1 MRHSTTRPA
10 VRSLL
15 GIALWALALPAL
27 AVPERVIDLEG
38 TANTRDIGGYPTT
51 DGRVVEYGQ
60 ILRSDKLSR
69 LTADDFAKLE
79 ALGVKTVIDL
89 RTQREHDHDPT
100 VWRGEHPP
108 RFIHLPIGDAGDPWY
123 RKQNRMVKSNR
134 FSAAQSTDQM
144 IDGYRMIADVGVP
157 SYRQLMDIVLDPDN
171 HPVLIHCNA
180 GKDRSGVA
188 VALILEALG
197 VDREVIM
204 DEYLLTNEIARTT
217 RKAELMAKSQRD
229 KSIGRSLRPP
239 SAEAWFPLIGV
250 DEEMLESYWA
260 HIDEGYG
267 SMDAYLAELGV
278 GSSERDLL
286 VAELTVGGPE
296 FAAAGSGSEDGRGQP

>member
-1 MRHSTTRPA
+1 MR
-10 VRSLL
+10 RSITQTAIRILC
-15 GIALWALALPAL
+15 GIALWALALPAF
-27 AVPERVIDLEG
+27 AVPERVIDLQG
-38 TANTRDIGGYPTT
+38 TSNTRDIGGYSTT

-69 LTADDFAKLE
+69 LTADDFAELE
-79 ALGVKTVIDL
+79 AIGVKTVIDL

-100 VWRGEHPP
+100 VWQGEQPP
-108 RFIHLPIGDAGDPWY
+108 RFIHLPIGDADDPWY

-157 SYRQLMDIVLDPDN
+157 SYRRLMDIVLDPAN

-197 VDREVIM
+197 VDRETIM
-204 DEYLLTNEIARTT
+204 DEYLLTNDIARAAE
-217 RKAELMAKSQRD
+217 KAERMAKSRRD
-229 KSIGRSLRPP
+229 SGIRRSGRTP

-250 DEEMLESYWA
+250 APEMLETYWA
-260 HIDEGYG
+260 YIDEGYG
-267 SMDAYLAELGV
+267 SMDAFLAELGV
-278 GSSERDLL
+278 GSQERSDL
-286 VAELTVGGPE
+286 AASLT
-296 FAAAGSGSEDGRGQP
+296 DRGLALAQGD